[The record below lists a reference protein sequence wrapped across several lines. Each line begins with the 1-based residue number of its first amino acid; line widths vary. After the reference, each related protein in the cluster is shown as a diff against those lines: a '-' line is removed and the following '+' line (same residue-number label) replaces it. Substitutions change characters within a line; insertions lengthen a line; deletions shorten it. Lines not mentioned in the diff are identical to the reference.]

1 MLSYRDIINKI
12 EQLEEANILLSAL
25 ELKVFSVLK
34 NKSMSARQVTSI
46 IKTKFEG
53 TEILLN
59 ALSAMG
65 ALTKNKNTYKNTIK
79 ESWFYNERT
88 TRQNTTIYG
97 IEVKLENKVV
107 IGIKDLE

>member
-65 ALTKNKNTYKNTIK
+65 ALT
-79 ESWFYNERT
+79 
-88 TRQNTTIYG
+88 
-97 IEVKLENKVV
+97 
-107 IGIKDLE
+107 